1 MSDYDLTGNYSHWA
15 DFYRRPDNRRDGD
28 TIDRSF
34 IDFLWMTL
42 HCKNPDSQHTAE
54 KFASI
59 AIELIDLVWSPS
71 NWDILV
77 WLFTRPH
84 TTRVLYTV
92 DSILDSKQH
101 LGDTCYGLIGDIS
114 QEIDSG
120 SSTFSASLR
129 NRCKAANLT
138 IEHETR
144 RLESVMHKQDKD
156 LNLQTICNIHY
167 YISRCFVVSCLACF
181 LFGLLTSVASIF
193 FTVSPEIAIRGLSL
207 AYVMGHLVY
216 EEYHASKH
224 LLKISG
230 AVALLHYYVLRSIWA
245 WRDMGGLFALIT
257 DSKLS
262 DVPHAKRFLEA
273 FEASFMGGHVEL
285 WKTRSRV
292 KNLSK
297 YADKVRVMKDQD
309 VYDDATAST
318 LS

>member
-15 DFYRRPDNRRDGD
+15 DFYRRPDNCKDGN
-28 TIDRSF
+28 TIDRFF

-42 HCKNPDSQHTAE
+42 HCQNPDSHHTAE
-54 KFASI
+54 KFAST

-71 NWDILV
+71 SWDILI
-77 WLFTRPH
+77 WPFTRPH
-84 TTRVLYTV
+84 ITRVLYTV

-101 LGDTCYGLIGDIS
+101 LSDTCYGLIGDIS

-144 RLESVMHKQDKD
+144 RLESVMRKQDKD

-167 YISRCFVVSCLACF
+167 YLSRCFLVSCLACF

-216 EEYHASKH
+216 E
-224 LLKISG
+224 
-230 AVALLHYYVLRSIWA
+230 VALLHYYVLRSIWA
-245 WRDMGGLFALIT
+245 WRDMGGLFALIA

-285 WKTRSRV
+285 WKTRSKI